1 MGEVYCARDARLNR
15 DVAIKV
21 IPASVAAN
29 PDALARFERKSH
41 AIAALSHQWVPMCPH
56 LLIRS

>member
-1 MGEVYCARDARLNR
+1 LNR

-41 AIAALSHQWVPMCPH
+41 AIAALSHQWVPLCPH